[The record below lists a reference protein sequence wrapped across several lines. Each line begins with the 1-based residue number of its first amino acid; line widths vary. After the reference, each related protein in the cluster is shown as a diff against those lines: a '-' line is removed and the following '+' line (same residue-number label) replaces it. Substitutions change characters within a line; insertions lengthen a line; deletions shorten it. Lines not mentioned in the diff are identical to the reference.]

1 MSVTVVPL
9 RVHAVFLLSLSLLA
23 AGEDFDTRAGSPGLI
38 LITAADTPYKSFP
51 GDHGLATPFT
61 FSWARGSP
69 TKTAVA
75 TQSGLYTSSN
85 KVGKAGFAATVKL
98 AGLDITTTEVRAFVG
113 T

>member
-51 GDHGLATPFT
+51 GDRGLAPFT
-61 FSWARGSP
+61 FSWGRGSP

-98 AGLDITTTEVRAFVG
+98 AGLDTTEVRAC
-113 T
+113 